1 MRHHDTTGYNPQLI
15 GSIPSEIGGL
25 AALNYLYV
33 GSNGLNGSIPSEIGG
48 LVALRE
54 LFIGTFLGVVRSFF
68 GSPIN
73 LPYHSRLIELCVT
86 TTRQGTILS

>member
-33 GSNGLNGSIPSEIGG
+33 GSNGLNGSIPSEIGELNALTYLSLTLNG
-48 LVALRE
+48 LTGSIPE
-54 LFIGTFLGVVRSFF
+54 LPPS
-68 GSPIN
+68 
-73 LPYHSRLIELCVT
+73 
-86 TTRQGTILS
+86 